1 MLEKLADH
9 RWDHST
15 AAHLLNRAGF
25 GGTPWEVEE
34 LVRLGPAKAVAR
46 LLEFDRVPDPLP
58 APEWARPDPTRA
70 ERMQA
75 LRNAA
80 PLARGELLREA
91 QRAQQARL
99 LELRAWWLR
108 RMASGIRPLQ
118 EKLTLFWHG
127 HFATGFSKVRS
138 AYLMW
143 RQNDLFRRHA
153 TGNWRTLLQEVTKD
167 PAMLIWLDQ
176 ARSNRRHPNENYAR
190 ELMELFTLGEGYYT
204 EKDVT
209 EAARALTGI
218 GYDNQRQEFVYRPGQ
233 HDDGEKTFLGKT
245 GPLIAKDVIDQI
257 LAQPQA
263 ARFLVTNLWTFFANE
278 DPGEEVINDLARQLR
293 ESNYELKPVLS
304 TLLQSEAFYTDAVMR
319 QKVKSPVE
327 FLVMA
332 VRQLE
337 RELPPPFVTTTVL
350 RLLGQDLFAPPNVK
364 GWDGGIAWITTN
376 TLVQRHNLAALFVFG
391 QPVARPQ
398 LQTRRPGR
406 PATESRFAGR
416 MPPVELEPLF
426 LPAKRGDRDQ
436 LFAALEQRFL
446 AAPLSPHA
454 AATLRALLAAAQTL
468 DDHAVRQAIRL
479 TLCTPDYQL
488 T

>member
-1 MLEKLADH
+1 MLVTLADH
-9 RWDHST
+9 RWNHAT

-34 LVRLGPAKAVAR
+34 LVRLGPEKAVTR

-80 PLARGELLREA
+80 PLARRELLREA
-91 QRAQQARL
+91 QRTQQAHL
-99 LELRAWWLR
+99 LELRYWWLR

-127 HFATGFSKVRS
+127 HFATSFSKVRS

-143 RQNDLFRRHA
+143 RQNDLFRRQA

-190 ELMELFTLGEGYYT
+190 ELMELFTLGEGHYS

-218 GYDNQRQEFVYRPGQ
+218 AYDSVRQEFVYRPAQ
-233 HDDGEKTFLGKT
+233 HDNADKTFLGKT

-263 ARFLVTNLWTFFANE
+263 ARFLVTKLWTFFANE
-278 DPGEEVINDLARQLR
+278 EPGEEVISALAQQLR
-293 ESNYELKPVLS
+293 QSGYELKPVLQ
-304 TLLQSEAFYTDAVMR
+304 TLFQSEAFYSDAVMR
-319 QKVKSPVE
+319 QEVKSPVE

-337 RELPPPFVTTTVL
+337 RELPPPFVATAVL

-376 TLVQRHNLAALFVFG
+376 TLIQRHNFAALLVFG
-391 QPVARPQ
+391 QPFARPQ
-398 LQTRRPGR
+398 LQTRRPGP

-416 MPPVELEPLF
+416 MLPADLHPLF
-426 LPAKRGDRDQ
+426 TPAELGDRDQ
-436 LFAALEQRFL
+436 LFAALERRFL
-446 AAPLSPHA
+446 ATSLSPHA
-454 AATLRALLAAAQTL
+454 EETLRALLTTAQPL
-468 DDHAVRQAIRL
+468 DEHAVRQAIRL